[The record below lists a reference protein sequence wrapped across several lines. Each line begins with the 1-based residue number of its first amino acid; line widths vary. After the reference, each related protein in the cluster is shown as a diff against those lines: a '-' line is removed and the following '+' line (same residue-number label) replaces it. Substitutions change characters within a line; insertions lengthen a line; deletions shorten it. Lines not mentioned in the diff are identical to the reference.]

1 MIPRHVQI
9 MLAVLLVAVL
19 LLGGYLYRL
28 ERRTE
33 ANIKR
38 ASQAK
43 VAAPLAGVARR
54 NVTFTIAYDEDGL
67 FRREQATIALPDDPQ
82 ARARELLNALLAR
95 YQQDPSPHPL
105 KPGGNVRTVFLL
117 PDGLAV
123 VDLDAAF
130 ADTHPSGIQVEDFTL
145 LSLADTL
152 AADQPQITRVRFL
165 IDGKERETLAGH
177 ADLLAT
183 YDVSEVHAAV
193 ESMR

>member
-33 ANIKR
+33 ANIRR

-43 VAAPLAGVARR
+43 VAPPLAAAAKQ

-67 FRREQATIALPDDPQ
+67 FRREQTSVALPEEPQ

-95 YQQDPSPHPL
+95 YEQDPSPHPL
-105 KPGGNVRTVFLL
+105 KAGGNVRTVFILA
-117 PDGLAV
+117 DGLAV

-130 ADTHPSGIQVEDFTL
+130 ADTHPSGIEVEDFTL
-145 LSLADTL
+145 LSMADTL
-152 AADQPQITRVRFL
+152 AQNQPQITRVRFL
-165 IDGKERETLAGH
+165 IDGREQETLAGH

-183 YDVSEVHAAV
+183 YDAGEVHAAV